1 MQDPLVTIIIQTFNR
16 KNLLKFA
23 LSSAINQTY
32 RNIEILIG
40 DNCSQDGT
48 DIYCEQEA
56 QKDSRIKYFRHSQNI
71 GMVGNANFLC
81 DRVNGEY
88 VVFLNDDDWLD
99 VDYVEKCIAFFSE
112 NPSYSLVTPSTVLYP
127 ENCSNVGA
135 TGGELCKII
144 KLDSNNV
151 HSRLITYLKN
161 QDFVEMATGCFKTS
175 ILKKIKEI
183 EGQYISDRYNE
194 DIVFFMK
201 FLATG
206 KCKVLTN
213 THLNKRDGGFS
224 KTLKTSTN
232 VYTTFGIT
240 DKNLPRRRCQ
250 IFSSAIINDKYFST
264 LMSEKEL
271 KKLYKKLLNSL
282 EWCYCQGKFRSKK
295 YLHHIEVTMHLLFNY
310 RLYSL

>member
-1 MQDPLVTIIIQTFNR
+1 MQDPLVTIIIQTFHR
-16 KNLLKFA
+16 KNLLTFA

-127 ENCSNVGA
+127 ENCSNLSA

-161 QDFVEMATGCFKTS
+161 QDLKALQEKLKYKHISQTTLENLTVYCGYSPYGQDSVYVDGQKANIQIAVEKDLIIVGFPLILTG
-175 ILKKIKEI
+175 
-183 EGQYISDRYNE
+183 Y
-194 DIVFFMK
+194 
-201 FLATG
+201 
-206 KCKVLTN
+206 
-213 THLNKRDGGFS
+213 
-224 KTLKTSTN
+224 
-232 VYTTFGIT
+232 
-240 DKNLPRRRCQ
+240 
-250 IFSSAIINDKYFST
+250 
-264 LMSEKEL
+264 
-271 KKLYKKLLNSL
+271 
-282 EWCYCQGKFRSKK
+282 
-295 YLHHIEVTMHLLFNY
+295 
-310 RLYSL
+310 